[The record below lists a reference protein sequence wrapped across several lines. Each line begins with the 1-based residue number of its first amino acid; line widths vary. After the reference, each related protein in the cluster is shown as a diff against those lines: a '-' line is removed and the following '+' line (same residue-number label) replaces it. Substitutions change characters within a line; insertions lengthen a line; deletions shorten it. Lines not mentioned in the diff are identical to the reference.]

1 MLPPEAIQS
10 PRIRALQQ
18 AVEAGDAS
26 ALAEFWQEVTSSGT
40 PLIEPMAGSDT
51 HSLVTFLWRG
61 GEEHRNVVVM
71 YGVAGEDSAANQLRL
86 LPGTDVWFKSYEV
99 LNDAQTAYIFSLDDP
114 LTAWT
119 AQAWVEHQAAGRA
132 LPDPLNPRRVLGEE
146 TIFVPESV
154 LRLPAAPPEPWLEA
168 RPGTPAGTMDLH
180 LFKSDLLNN
189 ERKVWVYTPPG
200 HSAADEPCGWALF
213 LDGGAYYDINTNVIL
228 DNLISEGRLPPLA
241 AIFVRNASH
250 AERHL
255 EMSCNPRFIEFLADE
270 LLPWLH
276 ARYNLTD
283 DPRHTHIVGASY
295 GGLAAVY
302 AAFSRPDV
310 FGNALAQSGAFS
322 WYQGQDREPTPG
334 EDTEPGWLIRQFVE
348 AERLPLCFHLDV
360 GSFEITTVYSGVAH
374 TNILNA
380 NRHLRDVLRAKGYP
394 VDYLEFTGG
403 HDFAGWRIL
412 LPNALVTLTEMR
424 RQQ

>member
-1 MLPPEAIQS
+1 MPTSEAIES

-18 AVEAGDAS
+18 AAEADAPA
-26 ALAEFWQEVTSSGT
+26 ALAEFWQEIAAGGT
-40 PLIEPMAGSDT
+40 PLVEPIAGNDT
-51 HSLVTFLWRG
+51 HSLVTFLWQGRA
-61 GEEHRNVVVM
+61 EHRNVVVM
-71 YGVAGEDSAANQLRL
+71 YGVAGEDSAANQLAR
-86 LPGTDVWFKSYEV
+86 LPGTDVWFKSYRV

-114 LTAWT
+114 LTSWT

-132 LPDPLNPRRVLGEE
+132 LPDPLNPSRVLGAE

-154 LRLPAAPPEPWLEA
+154 LRLPAAPAEPWLDA
-168 RPGTPAGTMDLH
+168 RPGVPAGEMDLH
-180 LFKSDLLNN
+180 LFASDLLNN
-189 ERKVWVYTPPG
+189 ERKVWVYMPPG
-200 HSAADEPCGWALF
+200 YSDAGEPCGWALF
-213 LDGGAYYDINTNVIL
+213 LDGGAYYDIRANTIL
-228 DNLISEGRLPPLA
+228 DNLILEGRIPPLA

-255 EMSCNPRFIEFLADE
+255 EMSCNPRFVEFLAEE

-276 ARYNLTD
+276 ARYHLTY

-310 FGNALAQSGAFS
+310 FGNVVAQSGAFS
-322 WYQGQDREPTPG
+322 WYQGQDREASPG
-334 EDTEPGWLIRQFVE
+334 EDTEPGWLIRQFVA

-360 GSFEITTVYSGVAH
+360 GTFEITTVYSGVAH

-380 NRHLRDVLRAKGYP
+380 NRHLRDVLRARGYP
-394 VDYLEFTGG
+394 VDYVEFTGG
-403 HDFAGWRIL
+403 HDFAGWRVL
-412 LPNALVTLTEMR
+412 LPNALVTLTDMR
-424 RQQ
+424 RQL